1 MDTRAQNS
9 LSRERVVLYVGAA
22 CPFSDLAVERV
33 RRVLDEYPALT
44 LSVRERARAHDDGVP
59 LVATPT
65 LLLSDGRRLTGTPS
79 EERLHRVFSALLGKS
94 IPMANKVWYIER
106 NRLFHG
112 VPREEIERFA
122 HLFHERDYGAKEIVF
137 SQGDLGDAIYL
148 LKSGHVRLFRSTE
161 DGKELTLAILGP
173 GDVFGE
179 LALFDESRRQTF
191 AEALDAAHICA
202 ASVDDFTRLMGHRPT
217 LTMMVAGEMA
227 RRRREIET
235 RIAGL
240 AYGSVR
246 ARLQHA
252 LRHLA
257 REHGEALEG
266 GEVRIAVRL
275 SHQELAQLIGTSRET
290 CTLELGK
297 LQLAGCLRVDD
308 ERNFIVRPD
317 RLEPGVLD
325 RVLGRVTGRGQ
336 K

>member
-1 MDTRAQNS
+1 MLA
-9 LSRERVVLYVGAA
+9 RERVVLYVGTA

-33 RRVLDEYPALT
+33 RRVLGEYPELDVA
-44 LSVRERARAHDDGVP
+44 VRAKERAHEDGIS

-65 LLLSDGRRLTGTPS
+65 LVLSDGRRITGTPS
-79 EERLHRVFSALLGKS
+79 EERLRRVFSSLLGKEL
-94 IPMANKVWYIER
+94 PVANKVWYIER

-112 VPREEIERFA
+112 VPRDEIERFA

-137 SQGDLGDAIYL
+137 SEGDLGDAIYL

-191 AEALDAAHICA
+191 AEALDATYICA
-202 ASVDDFTRLMGHRPT
+202 ASVDDFTRLMGHRPA

-257 REHGEALEG
+257 REHGEALG
-266 GEVRIAVRL
+266 NGEVRIAVRL

-297 LQLAGCLRVDD
+297 LQLAGHLRVDD
-308 ERNFIVRPD
+308 DRNFVVRPE
-317 RLEPGVLD
+317 RLEPGVFE
-325 RVLGRVTGRGQ
+325 RVLGGVAGRGLQ
-336 K
+336 

>member
-1 MDTRAQNS
+1 MLYVSTTCAFS
-9 LSRERVVLYVGAA
+9 PVAAERV
-22 CPFSDLAVERV
+22 ERIIA
-33 RRVLDEYPALT
+33 EYPALT
-44 LSVRERARAHDDGVP
+44 LSVREKARAAVDGVA

-65 LLLSDGRRLTGTPS
+65 LLIPDGRRITGTPS
-79 EERLHRVFSALLGKS
+79 EERLHRVFSELLGKRF
-94 IPMANKVWYIER
+94 PMANKVWYIER

-112 VPREEIERFA
+112 VPRDEIERFA

-137 SQGDLGDAIYL
+137 SEGDLGDAIYL

-191 AEALDAAHICA
+191 AEALDATHICA
-202 ASVDDFTRLMGHRPT
+202 ASVDDFTRLMGHRPA

-257 REHGEALEG
+257 REHGEALEN

-297 LQLAGCLRVDD
+297 LQLAGHLRVDD
-308 ERNFIVRPD
+308 DRNFVVRPE
-317 RLEPGVLD
+317 RLEPGVLE
-325 RVLGRVTGRGQ
+325 RVLGRVAGRAE
-336 K
+336 

>member
-1 MDTRAQNS
+1 MLYVSTTCAFS
-9 LSRERVVLYVGAA
+9 PVAAERV
-22 CPFSDLAVERV
+22 ERIIA
-33 RRVLDEYPALT
+33 EYPALT
-44 LSVRERARAHDDGVP
+44 LSVREKARAAVDGVA

-65 LLLSDGRRLTGTPS
+65 LLIPDGRRITGTPS
-79 EERLHRVFSALLGKS
+79 EERLHRVFSELLGKS
-94 IPMANKVWYIER
+94 FPMANKVWYIER

-122 HLFHERDYGAKEIVF
+122 HLFHERDYDAKEIVF
-137 SQGDLGDAIYL
+137 SEGDLGDAVYL

-202 ASVDDFTRLMGHRPT
+202 ASVDDFTRLMGHRPA
-217 LTMMVAGEMA
+217 LTMMVAGEIA

-257 REHGEALEG
+257 REHGEAREG
-266 GEVRIAVRL
+266 GEVRITVRL

-297 LQLAGCLRVDD
+297 LQLVGQLRVDD
-308 ERNFIVRPD
+308 DRNFIVRPE

-325 RVLGRVTGRGQ
+325 RVLGRVTGRA
-336 K
+336 